1 MPFIAGLICLGCIVL
16 ALPYLGRKGAFR
28 VLLVMA
34 IAVVGFVFLWWLA
47 VPVAV
52 IFGLGYMAKK
62 LFLSSPDPYIESEP
76 ESDSG
81 GVNPSYSSRDDYGPG
96 I

>member
-1 MPFIAGLICLGCIVL
+1 MPFIAGLICLVCIVL
-16 ALPYLGRKGAFR
+16 ALPYLGRKGTFR

-34 IAVVGFVFLWWLA
+34 IAVVGFIFLWWLA

-52 IFGLGYMAKK
+52 IFGIGYIAKK
-62 LFLSSPDPYIESEP
+62 LFLNSPDPYIEPEP
-76 ESDSG
+76 KSNSG
-81 GVNPSYSSRDDYGPG
+81 GVSPSNSSRDDYGPG